1 MKCFAV
7 SLVAS
12 LALFSTSAFADSA
25 SAWDEIRAELYG
37 EREISSA
44 EDVVTL
50 TAPYRAKDDREVPI
64 AATARFADGRTVKS
78 VSIIIDGNPMPVS
91 AVFDL
96 ETPEQ
101 SFAVT
106 ANMRINGPTP
116 VRVVVEANNGELY
129 MTEDFVKT
137 SGLGACAAPPITGIK
152 AAMATLGNM
161 TLEPRITA
169 EAEPES
175 IVASLTKAPI
185 SSSSSSRAEPK
196 NVRLEIKHPSHSG
209 MQMDQITL
217 LYILARYVETVEIW
231 TDEDKL
237 FTMTG
242 SISLSE
248 DPEIEFSYSNPD
260 VQEIR
265 VRMTD
270 TEETVSE
277 EVFPL
282 GES

>member
-1 MKCFAV
+1 MNRVAT
-7 SLVAS
+7 SIIAS
-12 LALFSTSAFADSA
+12 LALLSTPTMAGE
-25 SAWDEIRAELYG
+25 AWDEIRGELYG
-37 EREISSA
+37 ERAVLPA
-44 EDVVTL
+44 EDILTL
-50 TAPYRAKDDREVPI
+50 TAPYRAADDREVPI
-64 AATARFADGRTVKS
+64 TASARFSDGRTIRA

-101 SFAVT
+101 AFTVT

-116 VRVVVEANNGELY
+116 VRAVVEASDGALY
-129 MTEDFVKT
+129 MAEGFVKT
-137 SGLGACAAPPITGIK
+137 SGLGACAAPPVTGIE
-152 AAMATLGNM
+152 AALASLGEM
-161 TLEPRITA
+161 TLRARKPESATPILAKLTGAPLPSSARP
-169 EAEPES
+169 AEPNT
-175 IVASLTKAPI
+175 L
-185 SSSSSSRAEPK
+185 
-196 NVRLEIKHPSHSG
+196 RLEIRHPSHSG

-217 LYILARYVETVEIW
+217 LYILARYVETLEVW
-231 TDEDKL
+231 ADEDKL

-248 DPEIEFSYSNPD
+248 DPEIEFTYTKPA
-260 VQEIR
+260 VRMIR
-265 VRMTD
+265 ARMTD

>member
-7 SLVAS
+7 SLAAS
-12 LALFSTSAFADSA
+12 LALFGAPAFAD

-37 EREISSA
+37 ERAISSS

-64 AATARFADGRTVKS
+64 AVTARFADGRTVKS
-78 VSIIIDGNPMPVS
+78 VSIIIDDNPMPVS

-116 VRVVVEANNGELY
+116 VRVVVEANDGELY

-137 SGLGACAAPPITGIK
+137 SGLGACAAPPITGIE

-161 TLEPRITA
+161 TLTPKGKEK
-169 EAEPES
+169 AEPES
-175 IVASLTKAPI
+175 LVASLTKVPA
-185 SSSSSSRAEPK
+185 SSSSVRAEPK
-196 NVRLEIKHPSHSG
+196 NARLEIKHPSHSG

-217 LYILARYVETVEIW
+217 LYILARYVETVEVW

-248 DPEIEFSYSNPD
+248 DPEIEFSYSTPD

-270 TEETVSE
+270 TEETISE

>member
-1 MKCFAV
+1 MKSFAV
-7 SLVAS
+7 PFVAS
-12 LALFSTSAFADSA
+12 IALFSAPALA
-25 SAWDEIRAELYG
+25 ESAWDEIRIELYG
-37 EREISSA
+37 ERAILPA
-44 EDVVTL
+44 EDIVTL

-64 AATARFADGRTVKS
+64 VASASFADGRTVKS
-78 VSIIIDGNPMPVS
+78 VSIIIDDNPMPVS

-101 SFAVT
+101 AFTVT

-116 VRVVVEANNGELY
+116 VRIVAEASDGKLY
-129 MTEDFVKT
+129 MSEDFVKT
-137 SGLGACAAPPITGIK
+137 SGLGACAAPPIKGMD

-161 TLEPRITA
+161 TLEPKGVDD
-169 EAEPES
+169 AEPES
-175 IVASLTKAPI
+175 LVASLTKAAP
-185 SSSSSSRAEPK
+185 SASTRPEPK
-196 NVRLEIKHPSHSG
+196 NARLEIKHPSHSG

-217 LYILARYVETVEIW
+217 LYILARYVETVEVW

-248 DPEIEFSYSNPD
+248 DPEIEFSYSRPD
-260 VQEIR
+260 VQNIR

-270 TEETVSE
+270 TEDTVSE

>member
-1 MKCFAV
+1 MKCLTVSFA
-7 SLVAS
+7 AS
-12 LALFSTSAFADSA
+12 LAVFSAPVFAD

-44 EDVVTL
+44 GDVVTL

-64 AATARFADGRTVKS
+64 ATTAHFADGRTVKS

-116 VRVVVEANNGELY
+116 VRVVVEANDGALY

-137 SGLGACAAPPITGIK
+137 SGLGACAAPPISGIK
-152 AAMATLGNM
+152 EAMATLGNM
-161 TLEPRITA
+161 TLEPKVTA

-175 IVASLTKAPI
+175 IVDSLTKVPA
-185 SSSSSSRAEPK
+185 SSSSVRAKPK
-196 NVRLEIKHPSHSG
+196 NARLEIKHPSHSG

-217 LYILARYVETVEIW
+217 LYILARYVETVEVW

-248 DPEIEFSYSNPD
+248 DPEIEFSYSTPD

>member
-1 MKCFAV
+1 MKSFAV
-7 SLVAS
+7 PFVAS
-12 LALFSTSAFADSA
+12 LTLLGTPALAD
-25 SAWDEIRAELYG
+25 SAWDEIRTELYG
-37 EREISSA
+37 ERVISPA
-44 EDVVTL
+44 EDIVTL
-50 TAPYRAKDDREVPI
+50 TTPYRAKDDREVPI
-64 AATARFADGRTVKS
+64 ATTARFSDGRTVKS
-78 VSIIIDGNPMPVS
+78 VSIIIDDNPMPVS

-101 SFAVT
+101 AFAVT
-106 ANMRINGPTP
+106 ASMRINGPTP
-116 VRVVVEANNGELY
+116 VRVVVEANDGELY

-137 SGLGACAAPPITGIK
+137 SGLGACAAPPVSGIK
-152 AAMATLGNM
+152 EAMASLGNM
-161 TLEPRITA
+161 TLQAKASETH
-169 EAEPES
+169 ETES
-175 IVASLTKAPI
+175 IVERLTTSTA
-185 SSSSSSRAEPK
+185 SSSSARPDPK

-209 MQMDQITL
+209 MQMDQISL
-217 LYILARYVETVEIW
+217 LYILARYVETVEVW

-248 DPEIEFSYSNPD
+248 DPEIEFSYSTPD
-260 VQEIR
+260 VQQIR

-277 EVFPL
+277 EIFPI